1 MRASVLSDW
10 LAQRIERGSGQPVYR
25 QLHRLLQQAIL
36 SRELPAGARVPS
48 SRLLAAELGIARNTV
63 TQVYEQLVLE
73 GYVTSATGR
82 GTFVADTS
90 PDEIVGAAEIGS
102 VDGRKNASLSG
113 AARIGGGIATN
124 SPGVQG
130 AAGLAGAGSEADRLA
145 DRGAAGSAGSAG
157 SAGAAGAAGRGGSI
171 GSGHAPLASATISAT
186 HAATSPE
193 TPSPILPATA
203 PFHRPAARALS
214 TRGARLIAGAGV
226 SKRQGGA
233 FMPGVPDVSR
243 FPARVWTRL
252 HNKYWRSLR
261 PDLLTYAPGGGL
273 ALLRHVLADY
283 LRTSRSVRCSPE
295 QIIITTGI
303 HQSIDLAVR
312 LLSDPGD
319 TIWTED
325 PCYWGVRSVLHVSGL
340 KARPVAV
347 DSEGLNPSAADFAAP
362 PPKLILVT
370 PSHQYPL
377 GMVMSLARRRM
388 LLEYA
393 RQHQC
398 WIIEDDYDS
407 EFRYGSRPLASL
419 QGLDTAGQVIYVGSF
434 GKTLFPGLRVG
445 YLVAPEPL
453 AESFATASAELYR
466 EGQLLQQAVLAE
478 FIAEGHFT
486 SHIRKMRALYGQRR
500 QALLDAA
507 TRRYGDALPALGGD
521 AGLHVVMQLPEGS
534 DDRAVAE
541 AALARNIVVRPL
553 SGYYSARERAA
564 SGLLIGY
571 ACVPDEDIA
580 PAFDTLAE
588 AIDATLP
595 TFA

>member
-10 LAQRIERGSGQPVYR
+10 LAQRLDRGNGQPVYR

-36 SRELPAGARVPS
+36 SKELPAGSKVPS

-63 TQVYEQLVLE
+63 TQVYEQLALE

-82 GTFVADTS
+82 GTFVADS
-90 PDEIVGAAEIGS
+90 APDEIVGAPDTGA
-102 VDGRKNASLSG
+102 VGR
-113 AARIGGGIATN
+113 
-124 SPGVQG
+124 
-130 AAGLAGAGSEADRLA
+130 
-145 DRGAAGSAGSAG
+145 
-157 SAGAAGAAGRGGSI
+157 
-171 GSGHAPLASATISAT
+171 ASAVASVPPGTSAPVSVT
-186 HAATSPE
+186 D
-193 TPSPILPATA
+193 PAPQA
-203 PFHRPAARALS
+203 AARALS
-214 TRGARLIAGAGV
+214 ARGARLLSGAGV
-226 SKRQGGA
+226 SKRQWGA
-233 FMPGVPDVSR
+233 FMPGVPDVTR
-243 FPARVWTRL
+243 FPARVWSRL
-252 HNKYWRSLR
+252 HNKYWRRMR

-273 ALLRHVLADY
+273 PLLRHALAEY
-283 LRTSRSVRCSPE
+283 LRTSRSVRCTPE
-295 QIIITTGI
+295 QIVITTGI
-303 HQSIDLAVR
+303 HQSVDLAVR

-319 TIWTED
+319 VIWTED

-340 KARPVAV
+340 QSRPIAV
-347 DSEGLNPSAADFAAP
+347 DEEGINPSSGDLAQ
-362 PPKLILVT
+362 PPKLMLVT

-434 GKTLFPGLRVG
+434 GKTLFPGLRIG
-445 YLVAPEPL
+445 YLVVPEAL

-486 SHIRKMRALYGQRR
+486 SHIRRMRTLYGQRR
-500 QALLDAA
+500 EALLDAA
-507 TRRYGDALPALGGD
+507 GRRYGDELPAVGGD
-521 AGLHVVMQLPEGS
+521 AGLHLVMQLPEGT
-534 DDRAVAE
+534 DDRAVAA
-541 AALARNIVVRPL
+541 AALERNIIVRPL
-553 SGYYSARERAA
+553 SGYYAEPASAP

-571 ACVPDEDIA
+571 ACVPDEEIA
-580 PAFDTLAE
+580 PAFDTLAD
-588 AIDATLP
+588 AIDPTLVQ
-595 TFA
+595 FAEA

>member
-10 LAQRIERGSGQPVYR
+10 LAQRLERGSGQPIYR

-36 SRELPAGARVPS
+36 SRELSAGSKVPS
-48 SRLLAAELGIARNTV
+48 SRLLATELGIARNTV
-63 TQVYEQLVLE
+63 TQVYEQLALE
-73 GYVTSATGR
+73 GYVTSTTGR
-82 GTFVADTS
+82 GTFVADS
-90 PDEIVGAAEIGS
+90 APDEIVGAPDPAVSAAPTQAEPLPQS
-102 VDGRKNASLSG
+102 QPQPLS
-113 AARIGGGIATN
+113 AR
-124 SPGVQG
+124 
-130 AAGLAGAGSEADRLA
+130 
-145 DRGAAGSAGSAG
+145 
-157 SAGAAGAAGRGGSI
+157 
-171 GSGHAPLASATISAT
+171 
-186 HAATSPE
+186 
-193 TPSPILPATA
+193 
-203 PFHRPAARALS
+203 RALS

-226 SKRQGGA
+226 SKRQWGA
-233 FMPGVPDVSR
+233 FMPGVPDVSK
-243 FPARVWTRL
+243 FPARVWSRL
-252 HNKYWRSLR
+252 HNKYWRRLR

-283 LRTSRSVRCSPE
+283 LRTSRSVRCTPE

-303 HQSIDLAVR
+303 HQSVDLAVR

-319 TIWTED
+319 VIWTED

-340 KARPVAV
+340 ESRPIAV
-347 DSEGLNPSAADFAAP
+347 DAEGINPSSDDLAH
-362 PPKLILVT
+362 PPKLMLVT

-434 GKTLFPGLRVG
+434 GKTLFPGLRIG
-445 YLVAPEPL
+445 YLVVPEAL

-486 SHIRKMRALYGQRR
+486 SHIRKMRTLYGQRR
-500 QALLDAA
+500 QAVLDAA
-507 TRRYGDALPALGGD
+507 LHRYGDALPAVGGD
-521 AGLHVVMQLPEGS
+521 AGLHVVMQLPEGA
-534 DDRAVAE
+534 DDRAVAA
-541 AALARNIVVRPL
+541 AALERNIVVRPL
-553 SGYYSARERAA
+553 SGYYAQPAHA
-564 SGLLIGY
+564 PSGLLIGY
-571 ACVPDEDIA
+571 ACVPDEEIG
-580 PAFDTLAE
+580 PAFNTLAD

-595 TFA
+595 AFV

>member
-10 LAQRIERGSGQPVYR
+10 LAQRLDRGSAQPVYR
-25 QLHRLLQQAIL
+25 QLHKLLQQAIL

-90 PDEIVGAAEIGS
+90 PDEIVGATEIGS
-102 VDGRKNASLSG
+102 TQVRKNVELPG
-113 AARIGGGIATN
+113 AVQSAGGVATN
-124 SPGVQG
+124 RQDVQG
-130 AAGLAGAGSEADRLA
+130 AETLA
-145 DRGAAGSAGSAG
+145 
-157 SAGAAGAAGRGGSI
+157 
-171 GSGHAPLASATISAT
+171 ATATAT
-186 HAATSPE
+186 HPQ
-193 TPSPILPATA
+193 
-203 PFHRPAARALS
+203 RPMARALS
-214 TRGARLIAGAGV
+214 ARGTRLITSAGV

-340 KARPVAV
+340 NTRPIAV
-347 DSEGLNPSAADFAAP
+347 DSEGLNPSPADFAAP
-362 PPKLILVT
+362 PPRLMLVT

-445 YLVAPEPL
+445 YLVAPEAL

-500 QALLDAA
+500 QVLLDVVS
-507 TRRYGDALPALGGD
+507 RRYGDALPAMGGD

-553 SGYYSARERAA
+553 SGYYSSRERANP
-564 SGLLIGY
+564 GLLIGY
-571 ACVPDEDIA
+571 ACVPDEEIA
-580 PAFDTLAE
+580 PAFETLAE
-588 AIDATLP
+588 AIDTTLP
-595 TFA
+595 AFV

>member
-10 LAQRIERGSGQPVYR
+10 LAQRLERGSGQPVYR

-90 PDEIVGAAEIGS
+90 PDEIVDTAEIGS
-102 VDGRKNASLSG
+102 IGLVKTPIKSG
-113 AARIGGGIATN
+113 AIASHSRTSATN
-124 SPGVQG
+124 SQID
-130 AAGLAGAGSEADRLA
+130 AALAVLPP
-145 DRGAAGSAGSAG
+145 
-157 SAGAAGAAGRGGSI
+157 
-171 GSGHAPLASATISAT
+171 PLAVAADLRDDAVTRFSGAPQALQSAQ
-186 HAATSPE
+186 P
-193 TPSPILPATA
+193 
-203 PFHRPAARALS
+203 HRPAARALS
-214 TRGARLIAGAGV
+214 ARGARLIAGAGV

-243 FPARVWTRL
+243 FPARIWTRL
-252 HNKYWRSLR
+252 HNKYWRTLR

-303 HQSIDLAVR
+303 HQSVDLAVR

-340 KARPVAV
+340 KPRPIAV
-347 DSEGLNPSAADFAAP
+347 DSEGINPSAADFAAP

-377 GMVMSLARRRM
+377 GMVMSLARRRT

-507 TRRYGDALPALGGD
+507 ARRYGDALPAMGGD

-553 SGYYSARERAA
+553 SGYYSERERAA
-564 SGLLIGY
+564 AGLLIGY
-571 ACVPDEDIA
+571 ACVPDEEIV
-580 PAFDTLAE
+580 PAFDTLGE
-588 AIDATLP
+588 AIDIGISL
-595 TFA
+595 

>member
-10 LAQRIERGSGQPVYR
+10 LAQRLDRGSGQPVYR

-36 SRELPAGARVPS
+36 SRELPAGTRVPS

-82 GTFVADTS
+82 GTYVADTS
-90 PDEIVGAAEIGS
+90 PDEIVGAADSAPGHSAPNGAKPRKGLEAQLTADS
-102 VDGRKNASLSG
+102 GRRA
-113 AARIGGGIATN
+113 GIM
-124 SPGVQG
+124 GVE
-130 AAGLAGAGSEADRLA
+130 AGASPVASDDA
-145 DRGAAGSAGSAG
+145 
-157 SAGAAGAAGRGGSI
+157 
-171 GSGHAPLASATISAT
+171 SGTT
-186 HAATSPE
+186 V
-193 TPSPILPATA
+193 TP
-203 PFHRPAARALS
+203 RALS
-214 TRGARLIAGAGV
+214 ARGTRLVSGAGV

-273 ALLRHVLADY
+273 SLLRHVLADY
-283 LRTSRSVRCSPE
+283 LRTSRSVRCAPE

-303 HQSIDLAVR
+303 HQSVDLAVR
-312 LLSDPGD
+312 LLSDSGD

-340 KARPVAV
+340 NTRPIAV
-347 DSEGLNPSAADFAAP
+347 DSEGLNPCAADFAAP
-362 PPKLILVT
+362 PPRLMLVT

-445 YLVAPEPL
+445 YLVAPEAL

-500 QALLDAA
+500 QALFDAA
-507 TRRYGDALPALGGD
+507 ARRYGDALPALGGD
-521 AGLHVVMQLPEGS
+521 AGLHVVMQLPEGA

-553 SGYYSARERAA
+553 SGYYASRERAA

-571 ACVPDEDIA
+571 ACVPDDEIA
-580 PAFDTLAE
+580 PAFDALAD
-588 AIDATLP
+588 AIDATVPEL
-595 TFA
+595 A

>member
-10 LAQRIERGSGQPVYR
+10 LAQRLDRGSAQPVYR
-25 QLHRLLQQAIL
+25 QLHKLLQQAIL

-102 VDGRKNASLSG
+102 MQTRKKFGVSG
-113 AARIGGGIATN
+113 AALPVGEVATN
-124 SPGVQG
+124 SHRAQG
-130 AAGLAGAGSEADRLA
+130 AETLA
-145 DRGAAGSAGSAG
+145 AAAP
-157 SAGAAGAAGRGGSI
+157 AAAAI
-171 GSGHAPLASATISAT
+171 GMESATQAQ
-186 HAATSPE
+186 
-193 TPSPILPATA
+193 
-203 PFHRPAARALS
+203 RPTARALS
-214 TRGARLIAGAGV
+214 ARGTRLITSAGV

-340 KARPVAV
+340 NTRPIAV
-347 DSEGLNPSAADFAAP
+347 DTEGLNPSADDFTAP
-362 PPKLILVT
+362 PPRLMLVT

-445 YLVAPEPL
+445 YLVAPEAL

-500 QALLDAA
+500 QVLLDAVS
-507 TRRYGDALPALGGD
+507 RRYGDALPAMGGD

-553 SGYYSARERAA
+553 SGYYSSRERANP
-564 SGLLIGY
+564 GLLIGY
-571 ACVPDEDIA
+571 ACVPDEEIA

-588 AIDATLP
+588 AIDTTLP
-595 TFA
+595 AFA

>member
-10 LAQRIERGSGQPVYR
+10 LAQRLDRGSAQPVYR
-25 QLHRLLQQAIL
+25 QLHKLLQQAIL

-90 PDEIVGAAEIGS
+90 PDEIVGATEIGS
-102 VDGRKNASLSG
+102 MQTRTNGGASG
-113 AARIGGGIATN
+113 AALPAGEVATN
-124 SPGVQG
+124 SRSAKGADALAAAAPG
-130 AAGLAGAGSEADRLA
+130 
-145 DRGAAGSAGSAG
+145 
-157 SAGAAGAAGRGGSI
+157 
-171 GSGHAPLASATISAT
+171 
-186 HAATSPE
+186 AATSGME
-193 TPSPILPATA
+193 AATQTQ
-203 PFHRPAARALS
+203 RSTARALS
-214 TRGARLIAGAGV
+214 ARGTRLITSAGV

-340 KARPVAV
+340 NTRPIAV
-347 DSEGLNPSAADFAAP
+347 DSEGLNPSISDFAAP
-362 PPKLILVT
+362 PPRLMLVT

-445 YLVAPEPL
+445 YLVAPEAL

-500 QALLDAA
+500 QVLLDAVA
-507 TRRYGDALPALGGD
+507 RRYGDALPAMGGD
-521 AGLHVVMQLPEGS
+521 AGLHVVMQLPDGS

-553 SGYYSARERAA
+553 SGYYSSRERANP
-564 SGLLIGY
+564 GLLIGY
-571 ACVPDEDIA
+571 ACVPDEEIA

-588 AIDATLP
+588 AIDTTLP
-595 TFA
+595 ALV

>member
-10 LAQRIERGSGQPVYR
+10 LAQRLERGSGQPVYR
-25 QLHRLLQQAIL
+25 QLHRLLQQAIH
-36 SRELPAGARVPS
+36 SRELPAGAKVPS

-90 PDEIVGAAEIGS
+90 PDEIVGVAEIGS
-102 VDGRKNASLSG
+102 VGLVKTPTKTGSIEGRSG
-113 AARIGGGIATN
+113 MAATN
-124 SPGVQG
+124 SQSSPSVDVL
-130 AAGLAGAGSEADRLA
+130 AGLPP
-145 DRGAAGSAGSAG
+145 
-157 SAGAAGAAGRGGSI
+157 
-171 GSGHAPLASATISAT
+171 PL
-186 HAATSPE
+186 PQV
-193 TPSPILPATA
+193 
-203 PFHRPAARALS
+203 HRPAARALS
-214 TRGARLIAGAGV
+214 ARGARLIAGAGV

-243 FPARVWTRL
+243 FPARIWTRL
-252 HNKYWRSLR
+252 HNKYWRTLR

-303 HQSIDLAVR
+303 HQSVDLAVR

-340 KARPVAV
+340 KPRPIAV
-347 DSEGLNPSAADFAAP
+347 DSEGINPSAADFAAP

-377 GMVMSLARRRM
+377 GMVMSLARRRT

-393 RQHQC
+393 RQNQC

-500 QALLDAA
+500 QAVLDAA
-507 TRRYGDALPALGGD
+507 ARRYGDALPAMGGD

-553 SGYYSARERAA
+553 SGYYSDRERAGA
-564 SGLLIGY
+564 GLLIGY
-571 ACVPDEDIA
+571 ACVPDEEIG
-580 PAFDTLAE
+580 PAFDTLGE
-588 AIDATLP
+588 AIDVTLP
-595 TFA
+595 AFG

>member
-10 LAQRIERGSGQPVYR
+10 LAQRLERGSGQPIYR

-36 SRELPAGARVPS
+36 SRELSAGSKVPS
-48 SRLLAAELGIARNTV
+48 SRLLATELGIARNTV
-63 TQVYEQLVLE
+63 TQVYEQLALE
-73 GYVTSATGR
+73 GYVTSTTGR
-82 GTFVADTS
+82 GTFVADS
-90 PDEIVGAAEIGS
+90 APDEIVGAPDPA
-102 VDGRKNASLSG
+102 V
-113 AARIGGGIATN
+113 
-124 SPGVQG
+124 
-130 AAGLAGAGSEADRLA
+130 
-145 DRGAAGSAGSAG
+145 
-157 SAGAAGAAGRGGSI
+157 
-171 GSGHAPLASATISAT
+171 
-186 HAATSPE
+186 AATPPQAE
-193 TPSPILPATA
+193 PLPQLQPQPLSA
-203 PFHRPAARALS
+203 RRALS

-226 SKRQGGA
+226 SKRQWGA
-233 FMPGVPDVSR
+233 FMPGVPDVSK
-243 FPARVWTRL
+243 FPARVWSRL
-252 HNKYWRSLR
+252 HNKYWRRLR

-283 LRTSRSVRCSPE
+283 LRTSRSVRCTPE

-303 HQSIDLAVR
+303 HQSVDLAVR

-319 TIWTED
+319 VIWTED

-340 KARPVAV
+340 ESRPIAV
-347 DSEGLNPSAADFAAP
+347 DAEGINPSSDDLAH
-362 PPKLILVT
+362 PPKLMLVT

-434 GKTLFPGLRVG
+434 GKTLFPGLRIG
-445 YLVAPEPL
+445 YLVVPEAL

-486 SHIRKMRALYGQRR
+486 SHIRKMRTLYGQRR
-500 QALLDAA
+500 QAVLDAA
-507 TRRYGDALPALGGD
+507 MHRYGDALPAVGGD
-521 AGLHVVMQLPEGS
+521 AGLHVVMQLPEGA
-534 DDRAVAE
+534 DDRAVAA
-541 AALARNIVVRPL
+541 AALERNIVVRPL
-553 SGYYSARERAA
+553 SGYYAQPAYA
-564 SGLLIGY
+564 PSGLLIGY
-571 ACVPDEDIA
+571 ACVPDEEIG
-580 PAFDTLAE
+580 PAFNTLAD

-595 TFA
+595 AFV

>member
-10 LAQRIERGSGQPVYR
+10 LAQRLDRGNGQPIYR

-36 SRELPAGARVPS
+36 SRELPAGSKVPS
-48 SRLLAAELGIARNTV
+48 SRLLANELGIARNTV
-63 TQVYEQLVLE
+63 TQVYEQLALE
-73 GYVTSATGR
+73 GYVTSTTGR
-82 GTFVADTS
+82 GTFVADS
-90 PDEIVGAAEIGS
+90 APDDIV
-102 VDGRKNASLSG
+102 DASD
-113 AARIGGGIATN
+113 AVA
-124 SPGVQG
+124 
-130 AAGLAGAGSEADRLA
+130 
-145 DRGAAGSAGSAG
+145 
-157 SAGAAGAAGRGGSI
+157 
-171 GSGHAPLASATISAT
+171 ASASVAAVPQPVSA
-186 HAATSPE
+186 
-193 TPSPILPATA
+193 
-203 PFHRPAARALS
+203 RRALS
-214 TRGARLIAGAGV
+214 RRGTRLIAGAGV
-226 SKRQGGA
+226 SKRQWGA
-233 FMPGVPDVSR
+233 FMPGVPDVSK
-243 FPARVWTRL
+243 FPARVWSRL
-252 HNKYWRSLR
+252 QNKYWRRLR

-283 LRTSRSVRCSPE
+283 LRTSRSVRCTPE

-319 TIWTED
+319 VIWTED

-340 KARPVAV
+340 ESRPIAV
-347 DSEGLNPSAADFAAP
+347 DDEGINPSPDDLAQ
-362 PPKLILVT
+362 PPKLMLVT

-434 GKTLFPGLRVG
+434 GKTLFPGLRIG
-445 YLVAPEPL
+445 YLVVPEAL

-486 SHIRKMRALYGQRR
+486 SHIRKMRTLYGQRR
-500 QALLDAA
+500 QTVLDAA
-507 TRRYGDALPALGGD
+507 AHRYGDAMPAVGGD
-521 AGLHVVMQLPEGS
+521 AGLHLVMQLPEGA
-534 DDRAVAE
+534 DDRAVAA
-541 AALARNIVVRPL
+541 AALERNIVVRAL
-553 SGYYSARERAA
+553 SGYYAEPSRAP

-571 ACVPDEDIA
+571 ACVPDEAIA
-580 PAFDTLAE
+580 PAFNTLAD
-588 AIDATLP
+588 AIDTTLLQ
-595 TFA
+595 FA

>member
-10 LAQRIERGSGQPVYR
+10 LAQRLDRGSAQPVYR
-25 QLHRLLQQAIL
+25 QLHKLLQQAIL
-36 SRELPAGARVPS
+36 SRELPPGARVPS

-90 PDEIVGAAEIGS
+90 PDEIVGATEIGS
-102 VDGRKNASLSG
+102 MQTRTNGGASG
-113 AARIGGGIATN
+113 AALPAGKVATN
-124 SPGVQG
+124 SQSAKGADALAAAAPG
-130 AAGLAGAGSEADRLA
+130 AAST
-145 DRGAAGSAGSAG
+145 
-157 SAGAAGAAGRGGSI
+157 
-171 GSGHAPLASATISAT
+171 SGME
-186 HAATSPE
+186 AATQTQRS
-193 TPSPILPATA
+193 T
-203 PFHRPAARALS
+203 ARALS
-214 TRGARLIAGAGV
+214 ARGTRLITSAGV

-340 KARPVAV
+340 NTRPIAV
-347 DSEGLNPSAADFAAP
+347 DSEGLNPSAGDFAAP
-362 PPKLILVT
+362 PPRLMLVT

-445 YLVAPEPL
+445 YLVAPEAL

-500 QALLDAA
+500 QVLLDAVA
-507 TRRYGDALPALGGD
+507 RRYGDALPAMGGD

-553 SGYYSARERAA
+553 SGYYSSRERANP
-564 SGLLIGY
+564 GLLIGY
-571 ACVPDEDIA
+571 ACVPDEEIA

-588 AIDATLP
+588 AIDTTLP
-595 TFA
+595 ALV